1 MNDSKQ
7 RGALSG
13 LSVVEL
19 GPGPAAAYC
28 GRLLAD
34 AGASVVSINVAGLAR
49 DASQAEHAFAA
60 WLAAGKTRRDAG
72 ALQQACREADLVVL
86 GEDST
91 IDSSEL
97 DAKCAVVRLDWF
109 GPQGAYKNWKGSDLI
124 IQALTAMPHLVGP
137 VEGPPLS
144 AGDRHS
150 SMIAG
155 VTAYI
160 AALSGVLAPRGRGPR
175 QFDVSVLEANLVLS
189 EMDIHFV
196 ERDGVPLKRHGV
208 NRFSPN
214 GPVGIYPCRE
224 GWIGITCTT
233 PDQWRALCTA
243 LDLRKEATD
252 TVLLTREAR
261 FQRLDEVEGA
271 MNAALAARSADEWA
285 QILRRHRVPGVVVP
299 DAAGI
304 LTHPIFAARQSLA
317 TLVTKVGPIKVPR
330 TPFGLTR
337 TPTAMKLD
345 GAAPTEEAKA
355 APASDIVD
363 GPPLAGLVVAD
374 FTMGWAGPLATRLLA
389 DLGADVLK
397 IEAGRYPDWWRGV
410 NWTPE
415 YVETRQYEQ
424 AKGYCA
430 LNRGKYGI
438 SLDLTQPKGRELA
451 LALVG
456 RAEAVIENQ
465 AAGVMNKLGLGYEAL
480 AARRPDIVMVSMSAF
495 GSGNAWSDTRAY
507 GSTLEQGSGLPSF
520 TGQPGTP
527 PTMAHLAYGDPV
539 GGLFGCAA
547 LLTALVHKRRTA
559 EGQYVNLSMVEAML
573 QFTAPGL
580 LQHQIEPAAPLRR
593 GNRHPVFAPH
603 GIYPCA
609 GHDRWLAIAI
619 EDTPAFRVLARAIG
633 RIEWIGDPALA
644 TAEGRKR
651 REDEID
657 AAIADWSRG
666 QEPHAA
672 ATLLQAAGIA
682 AAPTLHTE
690 ELIENPHL
698 NGEAFFIDLVR
709 SHSGPQR
716 QAGIAIRQSGQRLGR
731 NTPAPLLGEH
741 SGAILGRHADVSHD
755 AFRALVDE
763 GVVSFAPASLRS
775 VLAQPKGGQ
784 RT

>member
-1 MNDSKQ
+1 MTDSKH

-19 GPGPAAAYC
+19 GPGAAAAYC

-34 AGASVVSINVAGLAR
+34 AGASVVSIDAGGVAR
-49 DASQAEHAFAA
+49 DGSPAEQAFAT
-60 WLAAGKTRRDAG
+60 WLGAGKTCGAAA
-72 ALQQACREADLVVL
+72 ALQQACREADLVLV
-86 GEDST
+86 GEDCETDPSG
-91 IDSSEL
+91 L
-97 DAKCAVVRLDWF
+97 DPRGAVVRLDWF
-109 GPQGAYKNWKGSDLI
+109 GPDGAYKGWKGSDLV

-137 VEGPPLS
+137 VEGPPIW

-150 SMIAG
+150 SMVAG

-160 AALSGVLAPRGRGPR
+160 AALSGVLAPRRRGPR
-175 QFDVSVLEANLVLS
+175 RFDVSVLEANLVLS
-189 EMDIHFV
+189 EMDIHFI
-196 ERDGVPLKRHGV
+196 ERDGIPLKRHGI

-224 GWIGITCTT
+224 GWIGITCVT
-233 PDQWRALCTA
+233 PDQWRALCA
-243 LDLRKEATD
+243 VLGLHKEAADAT
-252 TVLLTREAR
+252 LATREAR
-261 FQRLDEVEGA
+261 FHRLDEVEGA
-271 MNAALAARSADEWA
+271 MSAALAARTDMEWA
-285 QILRRHRVPGVVVP
+285 EIMRRHRVPGVVVP

-304 LTHPIFAARQSLA
+304 LTHPIFTARQSLA
-317 TLVTKVGPIKVPR
+317 TLATRAGPLKVPR

-337 TPTAMKLD
+337 TPTAVQLD
-345 GAAPTEEAKA
+345 DPAPTAKA
-355 APASDIVD
+355 HPTPAGDAAD

-415 YVETRQYEQ
+415 YIETRQYEQ

-430 LNRGKYGI
+430 LNRGKHGI
-438 SLDLTQPKGRELA
+438 SLDLTQPKGRALA
-451 LALVG
+451 LALAG

-465 AAGVMNKLGLGYEAL
+465 AAGVMDKLGLGYQAL

-520 TGQPGTP
+520 TGLPGTP

-539 GGLFGCAA
+539 GGLYGCAA
-547 LLTALVHKRRTA
+547 LLTALVHKRRTG
-559 EGQYVNLSMVEAML
+559 EGQYVNLSMIEAML

-580 LQHQIEPAAPLRR
+580 LQHQVDPAQPRRR

-609 GHDRWLAIAI
+609 GHDRWVAIAI
-619 EDTPAFRVLARAIG
+619 DDTPAFEALARAIG
-633 RIEWIGDPALA
+633 RRDWVGDASLA
-644 TAEGRKR
+644 TAAGRRR

-657 AAIADWSRG
+657 AAIARWSRG
-666 QEPHAA
+666 REPHAA
-672 ATLLQAAGIA
+672 AALLQAAGVA
-682 AAPTLHTE
+682 AAPALHTE
-690 ELIENPHL
+690 ELVDNPHL
-698 NGEAFFIDLVR
+698 NGAAFFIDLVR
-709 SHSGPQR
+709 HHSGPQR
-716 QAGIAIRQSGQRLGR
+716 QAGLAIRQGGQRLGAR
-731 NTPAPLLGEH
+731 RPAPLLGEH
-741 SGAILGRHADVSHD
+741 SATMLDRHAEVSHD
-755 AFRALVDE
+755 TFRELVDE

-775 VLAQPKGGQ
+775 TLAQPKGGG

>member
-1 MNDSKQ
+1 MNDGNRQK
-7 RGALSG
+7 ALSG
-13 LSVVEL
+13 VSVVEI
-19 GPGPAAAYC
+19 GPGTAAAYC

-34 AGASVVSINVAGLAR
+34 AGASVASFRADGLAR
-49 DASQAEHAFAA
+49 DSSAAEQTFAT
-60 WLAAGKTRRDAG
+60 WLCAGKTCHEA
-72 ALQQACREADLVVL
+72 AMLLQKCHEADLVVV

-91 IDSSEL
+91 VDCSNL
-97 DAKCAVVRLDWF
+97 DPRGAIVRLDWF
-109 GPQGAYKNWKGSDLI
+109 GPTGAYKDWKGSDLI

-137 VEGPPLS
+137 VEGPPLW

-160 AALSGVLAPRGRGPR
+160 AALSSVLAPRRHPR
-175 QFDVSVLEANLVLS
+175 RFDVSVLEANLVLS

-196 ERDGVPLKRHGV
+196 ERDGVPLRRHGI

-214 GPVGIYPCRE
+214 GPVGIYPCRD

-233 PDQWRALCTA
+233 PDQWQALCSA
-243 LDLRKEATD
+243 LGLRKEAAD
-252 TVLLTREAR
+252 TALLTREAR

-271 MNAALAARSADEWA
+271 MNAALAARSADEWG
-285 QILRRHRVPGVVVP
+285 QILRHHRVPGVVVP

-304 LTHPIFAARQSLA
+304 LKHPIFAARQSLA
-317 TLVTKVGPIKVPR
+317 TLATKVGPIKVPR

-337 TPTAMKLD
+337 TPIPVNFDDAVPTAEAKPGPAD
-345 GAAPTEEAKA
+345 GAA
-355 APASDIVD
+355 D

-410 NWTPE
+410 NWTQE

-430 LNRGKYGI
+430 LNRGKHGI
-438 SLDLTQPKGRELA
+438 SLDLTQPRGRELA
-451 LALVG
+451 LALVR
-456 RAEAVIENQ
+456 RAEVVIENQ
-465 AAGVMNKLGLGYEAL
+465 AAGVMNKLGLGYDTL
-480 AARRPDIVMVSMSAF
+480 ADRRPDIVMVSMSAF

-520 TGQPGTP
+520 TGLPGTP

-539 GGLFGCAA
+539 GGLYGCAA
-547 LLTALVHKRRTA
+547 LLAALVHKRRTGQ
-559 EGQYVNLSMVEAML
+559 GQYVNLSMVEAML
-573 QFTAPGL
+573 QLTAPGL
-580 LQHQIEPAAPLRR
+580 LQHQTDPAAPLRR

-603 GIYPCA
+603 GIYACA
-609 GHDRWLAIAI
+609 GHDRWIAIAI
-619 EDTPAFRVLARAIG
+619 DDTPAFEALARVIG
-633 RIEWIGDPALA
+633 RRDWIGAASLA
-644 TAEGRKR
+644 TAVGRR
-651 REDEID
+651 HQEDAID
-657 AAIADWSRG
+657 AAIADWAIG

-672 ATLLQAAGIA
+672 AALLQAAGIA
-682 AAPTLHTE
+682 AAPVLHTE

-698 NGEAFFIDLVR
+698 NGEAFFVDLVR
-709 SHSGPQR
+709 RHSGPQR
-716 QAGIAIRQSGQRLGR
+716 QAGIAVRQDGQRLGR

-741 SGAILGRHADVSHD
+741 SGLMLGRHADVSYD
-755 AFRALVDE
+755 AFRTLVDE
-763 GVVSFAPASLRS
+763 GVVSFSPVSLRS
-775 VLAQPKGGQ
+775 VLAQPKGGE